1 MQVVPRD
8 YIHPEDLAALEN
20 LKQIPLFSSCLKSF
34 MKIGIERVIRG
45 LSMANKIRLG
55 PDQLPEIY
63 RILPPTCQA
72 LGIDEPEFYLE
83 MDPSPNAYT
92 QGDTRIFINVTSGL
106 IAMMEE
112 DELRAVVA
120 HECGHIA
127 CRHVLYHTMAQM
139 MLEYGAQ
146 IFGPLA
152 ALSMP
157 VQLGL
162 LYWVRR
168 SELSADRAAAV
179 VMKGNQSVVETM
191 IRLAGGSKS
200 ITGKVNLD
208 LYLKQA
214 EAYDKLQESQWDK
227 FLQGVAVVNM
237 DHPFLCV
244 RAREITRWCQTE
256 QFQHIVQALEK
267 QGWPKCPTCGAAVR
281 TNWKFCNNCGQTI
294 NPSTMPAV
302 KEEALS

>member
-1 MQVVPRD
+1 
-8 YIHPEDLAALEN
+8 
-20 LKQIPLFSSCLKSF
+20 
-34 MKIGIERVIRG
+34 
-45 LSMANKIRLG
+45 
-55 PDQLPEIY
+55 
-63 RILPPTCQA
+63 
-72 LGIDEPEFYLE
+72 
-83 MDPSPNAYT
+83 MDPSPNAHT
-92 QGDTRIFINVTSGL
+92 QGDTRIFVNVTSGL
-106 IAMMEE
+106 IEMLEE
-112 DELRAVVA
+112 DELRAAAV

-127 CRHVLYHTMAQM
+127 CRHVLYHTMVQM
-139 MLEYGAQ
+139 MLQYGAA

-152 ALSMP
+152 APSMP

-168 SELSADRAAAV
+168 SELSADRGGGRRHEGV
-179 VMKGNQSVVETM
+179 PVGRENDDRE
-191 IRLAGGSKS
+191 AGGSKF
-200 ITGKVNLD
+200 ITGRLNLD

-256 QFQHIVQALEK
+256 QFQHIVQVLEK

-281 TNWKFCNNCGQTI
+281 TNWN
-294 NPSTMPAV
+294 
-302 KEEALS
+302 L